1 MGSVVVPLWKS
12 DFVEVVSAEFEADT
26 IHTRTYCPHFQ
37 YWLVKRGD
45 WRTESAGGDQVLRRG
60 NFIQFDPFQ
69 KCRKI
74 ALDHVSGIGIRV
86 FEPEFGPE
94 SSRSVTVST
103 LWKIASLTVSGASGS
118 EIDETALGEVSGAP
132 SPERRAEWLK
142 PVVEALTEEPE
153 RDWTLAELADM
164 ACVSPNHLCAEF
176 KRVHGM
182 TISAFRRLRLL
193 ELAAD
198 GLARKDQLA
207 SNVFYDASH
216 FNRACQKEW
225 GIRASQLKQILAS

>member
-45 WRTESAGGDQVLRRG
+45 WRTESAKGDHILRRG

-74 ALDHVSGIGIRV
+74 ALDRVSGIGIRV
-86 FEPEFGPE
+86 FEPESGME
-94 SSRSVTVST
+94 SSQSVPVST
-103 LWKIASLTVSGASGS
+103 LWKIAALTVSGAGGS
-118 EIDETALGEVSGAP
+118 EIDETAIGSLPTGNNLGRKAD
-132 SPERRAEWLK
+132 WLK
-142 PVVEALTEEPE
+142 PVEDALSDDPE
-153 RDWTLAELADM
+153 RDWPLSELAEL
-164 ACVSPNHLCAEF
+164 ACVSPNHLCSEF

-182 TISAFRRLRLL
+182 TMSAFRRRRLL
-193 ELAAD
+193 ELASE
-198 GLARKDQLA
+198 GLASQARFA
-207 SNVFYDASH
+207 SSVFYESSH

-225 GIRASQLKQILAS
+225 GIRATQLKQILAS